1 MGLHMLLSVLLFM
14 STVAYAEDAGRFTI
28 MGQNEIAPFE
38 GVLFDPIATA
48 DILTARSFTLEE
60 CDLTVNHELEKK
72 EAEFQLERENFNI
85 RYDALQEE
93 YGLIIEQKDL
103 EITQLRESLL
113 KQSPRNNWWWAAGG
127 VVTGVVITYGAYK
140 TFDGDW

>member
-1 MGLHMLLSVLLFM
+1 MLISVLLFM
-14 STVAYAEDAGRFTI
+14 STIAHAEDVGRFTI
-28 MGQNEIAPFE
+28 MSHNESAPFE

-60 CDLTVNHELEKK
+60 CDLRTNHELDKK
-72 EAEFQLERENFNI
+72 EAEFLLERENFNI
-85 RYDALQEE
+85 RYDALEEE
-93 YGLIIEQKDL
+93 YDLIIEQKDL

-127 VVTGVVITYGAYK
+127 AIAGVAITYGAYRA
-140 TFDGDW
+140 FDEQE

>member
-1 MGLHMLLSVLLFM
+1 MLLSVLLFM
-14 STVAYAEDAGRFTI
+14 STVAHAEDVGRFTI
-28 MGQNEIAPFE
+28 MGYNEAAPFE

-60 CDLTVNHELEKK
+60 CDLRVGHEIEKK

-85 RYDALQEE
+85 RYDSLQEE

-113 KQSPRNNWWWAAGG
+113 KQSPRNNWWWGAGG
-127 VVTGVVITYGAYK
+127 VVVGVVITYGAYK
-140 TFDGDW
+140 TFDGD